1 MGKNDWKLQGSC
13 VNYDVNLFFDKYE
26 ENEQLRPAIEK
37 ICSECPV
44 ARTCFAV
51 GISQKEYGVWG
62 GVYLE
67 KGKISREF
75 GRHKSRED
83 WAETWKNLTVDKKQE
98 QEKK

>member
-1 MGKNDWKLQGSC
+1 MNKHEWKSQGSC

-26 ENEQLRPAIEK
+26 ENEQLRPAIDK
-37 ICSECPV
+37 LCSECPL

-62 GVYLE
+62 GIYLE

-75 GRHKSRED
+75 GKHRSKED
-83 WAETWKNLTVDKKQE
+83 WANTWKYLTNDR
-98 QEKK
+98 

>member
-1 MGKNDWKLQGSC
+1 MNKHEWKSQGSC

-26 ENEQLRPAIEK
+26 ENEQLRPAIDK
-37 ICSECPV
+37 LCSECPI

-62 GVYLE
+62 GIYLE

-75 GRHKSRED
+75 GRHRSKED
-83 WAETWKNLTVDKKQE
+83 WANTWKYLTNDR
-98 QEKK
+98 

>member
-1 MGKNDWKLQGSC
+1 MDKNAWKDKGSC

-26 ENEQLRPAIEK
+26 ENESLRPAIDK
-37 ICSECPV
+37 ICRECPV
-44 ARTCFAV
+44 AKTCFAV

-75 GRHKSRED
+75 GSHRSKED
-83 WAETWKNLTVDKKQE
+83 WAEAWKNLTMDKK
-98 QEKK
+98 